1 MTAPEIQNLPLGPA
15 TITTPDRVIHAKYE
29 GVQPLLA
36 LGPLYLK
43 ASTNDS
49 QGVRMTTSARNRT
62 ELGKFLAARRSQL
75 VPEAVGLRGGDR
87 RRTPGLR
94 REEVALLAGVGLSWY
109 TWIEQ
114 GRAKNVS
121 AEILDAIA
129 DVLRLDEGQRAYMM
143 ELAGKAQAAPVPTPP
158 PDPGS
163 YPTAEEVVAHWMPNP
178 AFVLDRHWNVVSAN
192 RSAQLLLDL
201 APGVTNYLV
210 AFFCTPSARRTY
222 TDWDRQAAS
231 AVARFRAQLAAAAT
245 SPESEALIAK
255 VGADSP
261 EFKRLWEEYVVG
273 EDSCTTQTLRPP
285 HAGDLCFTRT
295 TLAFT
300 CSSGLSLNLL
310 IPVPGT
316 GTQERLGGLVD
327 GAPPRLH
334 SRIGLVREEAVSR

>member
-1 MTAPEIQNLPLGPA
+1 MTA
-15 TITTPDRVIHAKYE
+15 
-29 GVQPLLA
+29 
-36 LGPLYLK
+36 
-43 ASTNDS
+43 
-49 QGVRMTTSARNRT
+49 SARNRA
-62 ELGKFLAARRSQL
+62 ELGKFLTARRSQL

-129 DVLRLDEGQRAYMM
+129 DVLQLDQGQRAYMM
-143 ELAGKAQAAPVPTPP
+143 ELAGRAQTAPTPMP
-158 PDPGS
+158 PPRPDD
-163 YPTAEEVVAHWMPNP
+163 YPTAEEVVAHWTPSP

-210 AFFCTPSARRTY
+210 AFFCSPEARRVY
-222 TDWDRQAAS
+222 PDWDRQAAGV
-231 AVARFRAQLAAAAT
+231 VARFRSQLAAAAT
-245 SPESEALIAK
+245 SPEAESLIAE
-255 VGADSP
+255 VSAHCP
-261 EFKRLWEEYVVG
+261 EFERLWEEYLVG
-273 EDSCTTQTLRPP
+273 EDSCTTQTIRPP
-285 HAGDLCFTRT
+285 RSAELYFTRT

-300 CSSGLSLNLL
+300 CNAGLSLNLL

-316 GTQERLGGLVD
+316 ATLERLCRLVD
-327 GAPPRLH
+327 GTAPRLNH
-334 SRIGLVREEAVSR
+334 RIGLIRKEAVSQ

>member
-1 MTAPEIQNLPLGPA
+1 MTA
-15 TITTPDRVIHAKYE
+15 
-29 GVQPLLA
+29 
-36 LGPLYLK
+36 
-43 ASTNDS
+43 
-49 QGVRMTTSARNRT
+49 SARNRT
-62 ELGKFLAARRSQL
+62 ELGKFLAARRGQL
-75 VPEAVGLRGGDR
+75 VPELVGLPGGDR

-94 REEVALLAGVGLSWY
+94 REEVALLAGVGISWY

-143 ELAGKAQAAPVPTPP
+143 ELAGRAQTAPAPTPP
-158 PDPGS
+158 PDPGA

-178 AFVLDRHWNVVSAN
+178 AFVLDRHWNVLSAN
-192 RSAQLLLDL
+192 RSAQTLLDL

-210 AFFCTPSARRTY
+210 AFFCTPAARSAHP
-222 TDWDRQAAS
+222 DWERQAAG

-255 VGADSP
+255 VSARSP
-261 EFKRLWEEYVVG
+261 EFKRLWEEYLVG
-273 EDSCTTQTLRPP
+273 EDSCTVQTIRPP
-285 HAGDLCFTRT
+285 HAGDLLFTRT

-300 CSSGLSLNLL
+300 CSSGLNLNLL

-316 GTQERLGGLVD
+316 GTEERLGRLLERPAPLPGRVGLM
-327 GAPPRLH
+327 
-334 SRIGLVREEAVSR
+334 REACIR

>member
-1 MTAPEIQNLPLGPA
+1 MTA
-15 TITTPDRVIHAKYE
+15 
-29 GVQPLLA
+29 
-36 LGPLYLK
+36 
-43 ASTNDS
+43 
-49 QGVRMTTSARNRT
+49 SARNRT

-75 VPEAVGLRGGDR
+75 VPEIVGLPGGDR

-94 REEVALLAGVGLSWY
+94 REEVALLAGVGISWY

-129 DVLRLDEGQRAYMM
+129 DVLRLDENQRAYMM
-143 ELAGKAQAAPVPTPP
+143 DLAGRAQTAPAPVPP
-158 PDPGS
+158 PDPGAF
-163 YPTAEEVVAHWMPNP
+163 PTAEEVVAHWMPNP

-192 RSAQLLLDL
+192 RSAQTLLDL

-210 AFFCTPSARRTY
+210 AFFCSPRSRSAHP
-222 TDWDRQAAS
+222 DWDRQAAG

-255 VGADSP
+255 VSARSP
-261 EFKRLWEEYVVG
+261 EFKRLWEEYLVG
-273 EDSCTTQTLRPP
+273 EDSCTVQTIRPP
-285 HAGDLCFTRT
+285 HAGDLVFTRT

-300 CSSGLSLNLL
+300 CSSGLALNLL

-316 GTQERLGGLVD
+316 GTEERLG
-327 GAPPRLH
+327 RLLDRP
-334 SRIGLVREEAVSR
+334 SPLPAAVGLVREGACIR